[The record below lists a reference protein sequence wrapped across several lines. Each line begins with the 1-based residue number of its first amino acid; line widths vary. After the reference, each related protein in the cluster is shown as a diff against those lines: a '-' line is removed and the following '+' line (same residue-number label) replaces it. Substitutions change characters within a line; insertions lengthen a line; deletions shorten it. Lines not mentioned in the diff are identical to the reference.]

1 MVEPSNGHIRVY
13 KNAVLEIV
21 PPAGKT
27 ITSVVMN
34 TVQYTDKCLNMKVLG
49 SETEAV
55 ADTKAFTISWS
66 GNSDKFVA
74 QAVNGQ
80 VRITEITVTL
90 K

>member
-1 MVEPSNGHIRVY
+1 MVAPSNDHIRVY
-13 KNAVLEIV
+13 KDAVLEIV

-34 TVQYTDKCLNMKVLG
+34 TVHYTNKCYNMKVLG
-49 SETEAV
+49 SATEAV
-55 ADTKAFTISWS
+55 ADIKAFTISWS

-80 VRITEITVTL
+80 VRITGITVTL